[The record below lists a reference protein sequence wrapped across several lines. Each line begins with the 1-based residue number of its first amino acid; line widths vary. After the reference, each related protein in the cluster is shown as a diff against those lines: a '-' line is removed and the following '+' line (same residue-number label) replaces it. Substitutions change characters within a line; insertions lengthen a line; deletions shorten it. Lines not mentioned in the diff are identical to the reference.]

1 MEIEKL
7 CNGEYVSN
15 KYDRKNEKYI
25 KLREK
30 LPYEDAELFNEVIED
45 IFRAGFKSGINF
57 ALEVIDRNK

>member
-7 CNGEYVSN
+7 CNGEYISKN
-15 KYDRKNEKYI
+15 YDKKNEKYI

-57 ALEVIDRNK
+57 TLEIIDRRK